1 MTLPI
6 EEALPRLREALA
18 THAAVVLQAPPGAGK
33 TTLVPLA
40 LIDESWL
47 NGKSILMLE
56 PRRLAARAAAGRMSQ
71 LRNQSV
77 GEMVGYRIRF
87 ESKVSKATRIEVL
100 TEGILTRRLQTDP
113 ALEGVGLVIFDE
125 FHERHLHADLALALC
140 LDSQRGLRDD
150 LKLLVMSAT
159 LDGAAVA
166 RLLNNAPIITSE
178 GRSYPVDVRYLAR
191 DPEGRLP
198 ITVAAAVQRALEE
211 QAGDALVFLPGA
223 REIRKTQ
230 ELLTPMLGD
239 DTEVLPLYGD
249 LPWDVQQRAIQPGTG
264 RRRVVLATPI
274 AETSL
279 TIEGVRIIVDS
290 GYARVPQFDPKS
302 GLSRLVTKRISR
314 ASAEQRAGR
323 AGRTA
328 PGVCYRLWSES
339 TQRGLIPQTIPE
351 IRSADLVPLTLELS
365 AWGVH
370 DASNLDWLD
379 SPSPAALAQARDL
392 LVSLDAL
399 DDAGR
404 ITAAGRDMANLP
416 LHPRL
421 AHMLLAAQ
429 KLQRGALACDI
440 AALISEREI
449 LLGEARRSCD
459 LTERLEALS
468 LYRQQGRKRPERG
481 GGSSR
486 HPASRDT
493 SASMRVV
500 DVNACARVDQAAR
513 QWRRLL
519 GAGDEVTSVDSD
531 DAGKLLALAYPDRI
545 AQQRSPNGSVYLLA
559 NGRGARLP
567 DWEIRLR
574 QPLLVAATLDA
585 GEAEGLIYLA
595 ATLRADMLLSIMPGH
610 IKSEEE
616 VAWDAEQQLVLARRV
631 DRLGALVLDSTP
643 LKQADPEKRRAAM
656 LEGVRRMGL
665 EVLPWTDEARQW
677 QARVLS
683 MRHWSPL
690 ENWPDVSDVALAATQ
705 DAWLAPYLDGISRRD
720 HLGRLDLLAIL
731 KLQLDWK
738 QSQQLD
744 SDAPTHLT
752 VPSGS
757 HLKLVY
763 KSGESPVLAVK
774 LQEMFGLGDTP
785 TIVRG
790 RVSVTLHLLSPARQP
805 IQVTQ
810 DLRGFWER
818 TYAQVKKELKGR
830 YPKHSWPEDPW
841 NAVPTARTKRRT

>member
-1 MTLPI
+1 
-6 EEALPRLREALA
+6 
-18 THAAVVLQAPPGAGK
+18 
-33 TTLVPLA
+33 
-40 LIDESWL
+40 
-47 NGKSILMLE
+47 
-56 PRRLAARAAAGRMSQ
+56 
-71 LRNQSV
+71 
-77 GEMVGYRIRF
+77 
-87 ESKVSKATRIEVL
+87 
-100 TEGILTRRLQTDP
+100 
-113 ALEGVGLVIFDE
+113 
-125 FHERHLHADLALALC
+125 
-140 LDSQRGLRDD
+140 
-150 LKLLVMSAT
+150 
-159 LDGAAVA
+159 
-166 RLLNNAPIITSE
+166 
-178 GRSYPVDVRYLAR
+178 
-191 DPEGRLP
+191 
-198 ITVAAAVQRALEE
+198 
-211 QAGDALVFLPGA
+211 
-223 REIRKTQ
+223 
-230 ELLTPMLGD
+230 MLGD

-249 LPWDVQQRAIQPGTG
+249 LPWDVQQRAIQPGAG

-279 TIEGVRIIVDS
+279 TIDGVRIIVDS

-404 ITAAGRDMANLP
+404 ITAAGRDMAQLP

-459 LTERLEALS
+459 LSERLEALS
-468 LYRQQGRKRPERG
+468 LYRQQERKRPERDG
-481 GGSSR
+481 GRSR
-486 HPASRDT
+486 HPGSHDT

-656 LEGVRRMGL
+656 LEGVRRMGA

-690 ENWPDVSDVALAATQ
+690 ENWPDVSDVALAATL

-720 HLGRLDLLAIL
+720 HLGRLDMLAIL
-731 KLQLDWK
+731 KSQLDWK

-744 SDAPTHLT
+744 SDAPTHVT

-763 KSGESPVLAVK
+763 KLGESPVLAVK

-790 RVSVTLHLLSPARQP
+790 RVPVTLHLLSPARQP

-830 YPKHSWPEDPW
+830 YPKHPWPEDPW
-841 NAVPTARTKRRT
+841 NALPTARTKRRT